1 MKKSTIIILSSIALL
16 VIIGF
21 ATYNS
26 IVTLNEDVT
35 AKWSDVEN
43 TYKRRADLI
52 PNLVNTVKGYAKH
65 EKETFTA
72 VIDARSR
79 ATQITIDPSKLTA
92 EKIKEFQAAQGEV
105 TAALGKLML
114 LREAYPELKAD
125 RTFLKLQD
133 ELTGSEN
140 RIATARNRFIEATKE
155 YNAKISRFPGK
166 FFGFDKREY
175 FEATE
180 AEMVTPDVQF

>member
-1 MKKSTIIILSSIALL
+1 MKKSTIIILSAIAI
-16 VIIGF
+16 VILWGF
-21 ATYNS
+21 TTYNS
-26 IVTLNEDVT
+26 IVTSDEDIS

-72 VIDARSR
+72 VVDARSK
-79 ATQITIDPSKLTA
+79 ATQITVDAKNLTA
-92 EKIKEFQAAQGEV
+92 AKIKEFQAAQGGV

-125 RTFLKLQD
+125 RTFIKLQD
-133 ELTGSEN
+133 ELSGTEN
-140 RIATARNRFIEATKE
+140 RIATARNRFIEATNK
-155 YNAKISRFPGK
+155 YNAKIRRFPGML
-166 FFGFDKREY
+166 FGFEKREY

-180 AEMVTPDVQF
+180 AEMVLPNVEF